1 LSRTDPIQTAAA
13 DVLPE
18 GTTLRA
24 EQHEAIEAV
33 LQDDTIAVLATGSG
47 KTLVYVVA
55 GRMLGGL
62 TVVVSPTIALQADQ
76 VAALREAGL
85 RAETF
90 NSTRSASRRRRV
102 LEQAAA
108 GELDVVLLA
117 PEQLADDDVVEAL
130 AAARPVLLAVD
141 EAHCVSAWGVD
152 FRPDYLAL
160 APVVEALGRPRVLA
174 LTATAPPQ
182 LRRVITRNL
191 GMQDVR
197 TIVGAA
203 DRPEI
208 HLSAQTVR
216 DEDAVADRVQ
226 ELLAED
232 ASGSSRLVY
241 VATRRRAE
249 ELAAEMVEAGVDAVA
264 YHGAMRR
271 AERDRVHVGFRDGS
285 LRTVVATSAFGLGV
299 DQPDVRLVV
308 HADPPDTLDEYWQEA
323 GRAGRDGE
331 PASAVLLSRPD
342 GYGLRRFFAASAGA
356 SEDDLRAV
364 VDALADARTPLRPA
378 DVARASG
385 LSSARSRRALNVL
398 VRTGAVRESGPG
410 ARLRPGP
417 GRDQRVAAAVDWV
430 ERVRVRQ
437 ETGVE
442 LVRRYAETTDCRR
455 RLVLELLGESHP
467 EPCGRCDSCD
477 AGTSEPAVTRPY
489 PIGTRVEHDEWG
501 TGQAVQYEAD
511 RVVVLFDRAG
521 YRTLDLEAVRE
532 HHLLDVVEAAPKAG

>member
-1 LSRTDPIQTAAA
+1 MSRNDPLETAAA
-13 DVLPE
+13 DVLPA
-18 GTTLRA
+18 GTTLRP
-24 EQHEAIEAV
+24 EQREAIEAV

-55 GRMLGGL
+55 GRLLGGL

-76 VAALREAGL
+76 VAALQEVGL
-85 RAETF
+85 RAETY
-90 NSTRSASRRRRV
+90 NSSRTAARRRRV

-117 PEQLADDDVVEAL
+117 PEQLADDDVVAAL
-130 AAARPVLLAVD
+130 AEARPVLLAVD

-160 APVVEALGRPRVLA
+160 GPVVEALGRPRVLA

-191 GMQDVR
+191 GMRDVR
-197 TIVGAA
+197 TVVGAA

-216 DEDAVADRVQ
+216 DEDAVAARVQ
-226 ELLAED
+226 ELLDED
-232 ASGSSRLVY
+232 EAGGSRLVY

-249 ELAAEMVEAGVDAVA
+249 ELAEQLVEAGVDAVA
-264 YHGAMRR
+264 YHGAMKR
-271 AERDRVHVGFRDGS
+271 AERDRVHTGFRDGS

-331 PASAVLLSRPD
+331 AARAVLLSRPD

-364 VDALADARTPLRPA
+364 VDALGDASEPLRPA
-378 DVARASG
+378 AVARAAG
-385 LSSARSRRALNVL
+385 LSPARSRRALNVL

-417 GRDQRVAAAVDWV
+417 GREQRVAAAVEWV

-442 LVRRYAETTDCRR
+442 LVRRYAETNDCRR

-477 AGTSEPAVTRPY
+477 EGTSEPAVTRPY
-489 PIGTRVEHDEWG
+489 PIGTRVEHEEWG

-521 YRTLDLEAVRE
+521 YRTLDLDTVRE
-532 HHLLDVVEAAPKAG
+532 HHLLDVVETASARG

>member
-1 LSRTDPIQTAAA
+1 MSRNDPVETAAA

-18 GTTLRA
+18 GTSLRP
-24 EQHEAIEAV
+24 EQREAIEAV

-47 KTLVYVVA
+47 KTFVYVVA
-55 GRMLGGL
+55 GRLLGGL

-76 VAALREAGL
+76 VAALHEAGL
-85 RAETF
+85 RAETC
-90 NSTRSASRRRRV
+90 NSSRSAARRRRV
-102 LEQAAA
+102 LEQAVA

-117 PEQLADDDVVEAL
+117 PEQLADDDVVAAL
-130 AAARPVLLAVD
+130 AEARPVLFAVD

-160 APVVEALGRPRVLA
+160 GPVVEALGRPRVLA
-174 LTATAPPQ
+174 LTATAPPE
-182 LRRVITRNL
+182 LRRVIARNL
-191 GMQDVR
+191 GMRDVR
-197 TIVGAA
+197 TVVGAA

-208 HLSAQTVR
+208 HLSAHVVR
-216 DEDAVADRVQ
+216 DEDAVAARVQ
-226 ELLAED
+226 ELLDED
-232 ASGSSRLVY
+232 ASGGSRLVY

-249 ELAAEMVEAGVDAVA
+249 ELAEQLAEAGVEAVA
-264 YHGAMRR
+264 YHGAMKR
-271 AERDRVHVGFRDGS
+271 AERDRVHVGFRAGT

-364 VDALADARTPLRPA
+364 VDTLGDASEPLRPA
-378 DVARASG
+378 AVARAAG
-385 LSSARSRRALNVL
+385 LSPARSRRALNVL

-410 ARLRPGP
+410 ARLRPGQ
-417 GRDQRVAAAVDWV
+417 GREQRVAAAVDWV

-437 ETGVE
+437 ETGVD

-489 PIGTRVEHDEWG
+489 PIGTRVEHEEWG

-521 YRTLDLEAVRE
+521 YCTLDLDTVRE
-532 HHLLDVVEAAPKAG
+532 HHLLDVVGTPSAGV